1 MKTCENVSVL
11 RFLTKDN
18 FDFPISRENCR
29 KIWEKTREN
38 VGVLRFLTVDNFD
51 FTRKIV
57 EKNSGEKLVK
67 MLGVLHF

>member
-1 MKTCENVSVL
+1 MSIEMACFKLWE
-11 RFLTKDN
+11 LT
-18 FDFPISRENCR
+18 ISRENLLKKLEG
-29 KIWEKTREN
+29 KIREN
-38 VGVLRFLTVDNFD
+38 IGVLYFLTVDNFD